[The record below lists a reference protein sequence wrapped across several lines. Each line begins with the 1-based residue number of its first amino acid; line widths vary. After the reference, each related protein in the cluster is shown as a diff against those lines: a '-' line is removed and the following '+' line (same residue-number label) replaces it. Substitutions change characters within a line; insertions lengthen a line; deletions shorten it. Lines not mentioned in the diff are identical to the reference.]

1 MKHLVIIGAR
11 GFGREIFYLAQ
22 NSIGYKTDFEVKG
35 YLDDKSDALEGYNG
49 YPPII
54 SSVENYEVCDD
65 DVFICALGDPRF
77 KKQYANIIK
86 EKGGCFLSLIHK
98 NANIIPTAKIGTGC
112 IVFQNVTVSA
122 DVTVGN
128 FVTLQP
134 MVFLGH
140 DAKIGDWSHLNTN
153 CVCNGYVELGQ
164 SVQIHTNAII
174 VPKIKIGNNSV
185 VGAGSVVLRKVA
197 DNVTVFGNPAKKI
210 FG

>member
-86 EKGGCFLSLIHK
+86 EKGGCVH
-98 NANIIPTAKIGTGC
+98 ARW
-112 IVFQNVTVSA
+112 Q
-122 DVTVGN
+122 
-128 FVTLQP
+128 
-134 MVFLGH
+134 
-140 DAKIGDWSHLNTN
+140 
-153 CVCNGYVELGQ
+153 
-164 SVQIHTNAII
+164 
-174 VPKIKIGNNSV
+174 
-185 VGAGSVVLRKVA
+185 
-197 DNVTVFGNPAKKI
+197 
-210 FG
+210 